1 MISVRSKIGILGAG
15 SWGMALAVH
24 LNSLK
29 HNVTLWEFDK
39 SRCIKLSEKREDS
52 DFLPGIKIPERI
64 IITSDLQKAV
74 ENKDFILFV
83 VPSHIVRDVAS
94 KVNNFNLRGAV
105 IVSCSKGIENNTL
118 MTLSKVLTETLTKV
132 KPDKIAVL
140 SGPSHAEEVSRGV
153 PTTVVAASESLES
166 AKKIQRIFTTSTFR
180 VYTNIDVIGVEL
192 GGSLKNIIAIAAGI
206 SDGVGYGDNTKAAL
220 MTRGLVEITRLGV
233 AMGANPMTF
242 AGLSGMGD
250 LIVTCMSRYSRNRYV
265 GEQIGRGRKLSEVL
279 SEMVMVAE
287 GVRTTKSAMALAE
300 KYHVEM
306 PITQQ
311 VYEVLFGNKDPQ
323 VAMSELMSRDLKVE
337 KWG

>member
-140 SGPSHAEEVSRGV
+140 SGPSHAEEVSRRI
-153 PTTVVAASESLES
+153 PTAVVAASVSESTS
-166 AKKIQRIFTTSTFR
+166 KKVQKLFMNEVFR
-180 VYTNIDVIGVEL
+180 VYTSSDVKGVEL
-192 GGSLKNIIAIAAGI
+192 GASLKNVIAIAAGI
-206 SDGVGYGDNTKAAL
+206 CDGVGFGDNTKAAL
-220 MTRGLVEITRLGV
+220 INRGMVELTRLGT
-233 AMGANPMTF
+233 ALGADPMTF

-250 LIVTCMSRYSRNRYV
+250 LIVTCMSKHSRNRYF
-265 GEQIGRGRKLSEVL
+265 GEEIGKGRTLEQVSSGMK
-279 SEMVMVAE
+279 MIAE
-287 GVRTTKSAMALAE
+287 GVKTTKSIHDLSI
-300 KYHVEM
+300 KLGIDM
-306 PITQQ
+306 PISSQ
-311 VYEVLFGNKDPQ
+311 VYSVLFEGKDPKLA
-323 VAMSELMSRDLKVE
+323 VRELMTRNPKKE